1 MVHAEDQDNS
11 KGNGGTSSSSFV
23 VIGENHTAGRRA
35 IELNLQIESK
45 LASSKVSSVKERI
58 ITEDAVTLSKTPKFG
73 KGQPPQDRVV
83 KNLANLCE
91 KLPQPQYFSN

>member
-1 MVHAEDQDNS
+1 MSTHKHTENKRYQDSIVVQVEDQGNS

-45 LASSKVSSVKERI
+45 LASSKASSVKERI
-58 ITEDAVTLSKTPKFG
+58 ITEDAFTLSKTPKFG
-73 KGQPPQDRVV
+73 KGHPDRKV
-83 KNLANLCE
+83 KN
-91 KLPQPQYFSN
+91 